1 VKSVDKLYTGE
12 TMSANGQEIEAK
24 FYVRDLKAIEN
35 RLLTLGATCI
45 VPRGFEYNLRFD
57 DAHNSLN
64 RQHKVLRL
72 RKSNDVRMT
81 FKGPARQDGGALA
94 RTEIEIVVND
104 FDMAQQLIENL
115 GYRVFGVYE
124 KYRAMYDFE
133 GAIVTLDELPY
144 GHFVE
149 IEGENPASIVEVAKK
164 LVLNP
169 AAAIPASYQG
179 LFEKLKALKDLPAKN
194 LTFWEF
200 EKITTTPEDLGV
212 RAAD

>member
-1 VKSVDKLYTGE
+1 
-12 TMSANGQEIEAK
+12 MSANGQEIEAK
-24 FYVRDLKAIEN
+24 FYVRDLKAVEA
-35 RLLTLGATCI
+35 RLLTLGAVCS

-57 DAHNSLN
+57 DAQSSLN

-81 FKGPARQDGGALA
+81 FKGPAEQRGGALA

-104 FDMAQQLIENL
+104 FDIAQQLIESL

-133 GAIVTLDELPY
+133 GTIVTLDELPY
-144 GHFVE
+144 GYFVE
-149 IEGENPASIVEVAKK
+149 IEGEAPDAIAVVAQK
-164 LVLNP
+164 LALNP
-169 AAAIPASYQG
+169 QAAIPASYQG
-179 LFEKLKALKDLPAKN
+179 MFEKLKAFKDLSAKN

-200 EKITTTPEDLGV
+200 EKINTTPEDLGV
-212 RAAD
+212 VAAD

>member
-1 VKSVDKLYTGE
+1 VDQLDTGE

-24 FYVRDLKAIEN
+24 FYVRDLKAIEK
-35 RLLTLGATCI
+35 RLVMLGAACI
-45 VPRGFEYNLRFD
+45 IPRGFEYNLRFD
-57 DAHNSLN
+57 DGRNSLN

-72 RKSNDVRMT
+72 RRSNDVRMT
-81 FKGPARQDGGALA
+81 YKGPAEQRGGALA
-94 RTEIEIVVND
+94 RTEIEIVVDN
-104 FDMAQQLIENL
+104 FDMAQQLIESL
-115 GYRVFGVYE
+115 GYHVFGVYE

-133 GAIVTLDELPY
+133 GALVTLDELPY

-149 IEGENPASIVEVAKK
+149 IEGENPASIVEVARK
-164 LVLNP
+164 LALNP

-200 EKITTTPEDLGV
+200 EKITATPEDLGIL
-212 RAAD
+212 AAD

>member
-1 VKSVDKLYTGE
+1 
-12 TMSANGQEIEAK
+12 MSANGQEIESK
-24 FYVRDLKAIEN
+24 FYVQNLKAIED
-35 RLLTLGATCI
+35 RLIALGATCA

-57 DAHNSLN
+57 DAQNSLN

-72 RKSNDVRMT
+72 RKSDDVRLT
-81 FKGPARQDGGALA
+81 FKGPAEKRGGALA

-104 FDMAQQLIENL
+104 FDTAQQFIESL

-124 KYRAMYDFE
+124 KYRAMYSFA

-149 IEGENPASIVEVAKK
+149 IEGEDPEQIRKIAVK
-164 LVLNP
+164 LALNP
-169 AAAIPASYQG
+169 EAAIPSSYQG
-179 LFEKLKALKDLPAKN
+179 LFERLKAARDLPVKN

-200 EKITTTPEDLGV
+200 EKIETSPEDLGV
-212 RAAD
+212 IAAD

>member
-1 VKSVDKLYTGE
+1 
-12 TMSANGQEIEAK
+12 MSANGQEIEAK
-24 FYVRDLKAIEN
+24 FYVRDLKAVEA
-35 RLLTLGATCI
+35 RLLTLGAVCS

-57 DAHNSLN
+57 DAQSSLN

-81 FKGPARQDGGALA
+81 FKGPAEQRGGALA

-104 FDMAQQLIENL
+104 FDIAQQLIESL

-133 GAIVTLDELPY
+133 GTIVTLDELPY
-144 GHFVE
+144 GYFVE
-149 IEGENPASIVEVAKK
+149 IEGEAPDAIAVVAQK
-164 LVLNP
+164 LALNP
-169 AAAIPASYQG
+169 QAAIPASYQG
-179 LFEKLKALKDLPAKN
+179 LFEKLKAFKNLSAKN

-200 EKITTTPEDLGV
+200 EKINTTPEDLGV
-212 RAAD
+212 VAAD